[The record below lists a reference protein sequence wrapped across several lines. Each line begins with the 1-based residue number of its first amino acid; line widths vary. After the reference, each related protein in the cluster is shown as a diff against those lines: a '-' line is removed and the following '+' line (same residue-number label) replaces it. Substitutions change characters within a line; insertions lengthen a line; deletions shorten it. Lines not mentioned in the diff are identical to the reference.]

1 MKNFKLTLP
10 LAILLALATSLSF
23 LSCRNN
29 GGPTATPTTAVTLG
43 TFSKALG
50 NSPYH
55 IAKHFKWFEEEP
67 ALKGVK
73 ITYTEYNDRPTISD
87 AFSKEDLQVLFSAEV
102 PSILCRAQG
111 NDTRIVASS
120 ATVGQSILVRS
131 DLPYKSVS
139 DLRGKSIA
147 VLQGTSSHYG
157 LLKILKAFNLR
168 ESDVD
173 LRYMPPAEAKVA
185 FETNRLDAWAVWAP
199 FVEQQEVNGKGR
211 LVQGGDA
218 VINSVM
224 TLSAPFIRDH
234 EAAAGA
240 VVSVIQ
246 RAKKWILENP
256 DHAQQIMAQELG
268 LDLKVVQLAWGK
280 HNWAAQLDDALI
292 NDIQEKAAFLAEAD
306 KTRAGKTLD
315 VRKDLVD
322 LRFRASA
329 K

>member
-1 MKNFKLTLP
+1 M
-10 LAILLALATSLSF
+10 
-23 LSCRNN
+23 
-29 GGPTATPTTAVTLG
+29 G

-67 ALKGVK
+67 ALKNVK

-87 AFSKEDLQVLFSAEV
+87 AFSKGDLQVLFSAEV

-111 NDTRIVASS
+111 NDTRIVALS
-120 ATVGQSILVRS
+120 ANVGQSILVRS
-131 DLPYKSVS
+131 DLPYKSVP

-173 LRYMPPAEAKVA
+173 IRYMPPAEAKVA
-185 FETNRLDAWAVWAP
+185 FETNKIDAWAVWAP
-199 FVEQQEVNGKGR
+199 FVEQQEVTGKGR

-218 VINSVM
+218 VIDSVM
-224 TLSAPFIRDH
+224 TLSAPFIKDH
-234 EAAAGA
+234 ETAAKA

-246 RAKKWILENP
+246 RAKNWIGEHP
-256 DHAQQIMAQELG
+256 DEAQQIMAQELG
-268 LDLKVVQLAWGK
+268 LDPRVVKLAWGK
-280 HNWAAQLDDALI
+280 HNWGAQLDEPMI
-292 NDIQEKAAFLAEAD
+292 NDIQEKATFLAEAD
-306 KTRAGKTLD
+306 KTRAGKNLNVRQDLID
-315 VRKDLVD
+315 VSLNP
-322 LRFRASA
+322 A